1 MMNKLIKT
9 KDDYKFAL
17 ARVETIFNAKPGTSE
32 GDELELLVTLIELYE
47 EKEYPIELPDP
58 ITAIKFRMEQQ
69 EMKQKD
75 LVPFFGS
82 ESKVSEV
89 LSGKRALS
97 LTMIRKLVDGL
108 GIPAEVLLQESG
120 AQLPDEGLL
129 KETKHFP
136 IAAMVNRG
144 WFAGFSGSVHEA
156 RNQLEDL
163 MAAFV
168 APLGKT
174 DLQLAY
180 NRQYVRSGKGCD
192 EHALLAWRIRVVTLA
207 QKQVVA
213 SYHKGTVDR
222 KFLREL
228 SKLSYLKEGP
238 KLAKEFLAKTG
249 IPLVLERHLD
259 KTYLDGAAIPLPD
272 GRPMVA
278 MTLRYN
284 RLDNFWF
291 TLFHELA
298 HVALHLGKNS
308 EDAFFDDTTA
318 LGGKDVREQEADD
331 FALDA
336 LIPSKAWQ
344 AARLSIHSNEAQIRK
359 FSDSQRISPAIPAGR
374 LRYSSSNYRVFS
386 KLVGSGQVAKCF
398 EFSE

>member
-1 MMNKLIKT
+1 
-9 KDDYKFAL
+9 
-17 ARVETIFNAKPGTSE
+17 
-32 GDELELLVTLIELYE
+32 
-47 EKEYPIELPDP
+47 
-58 ITAIKFRMEQQ
+58 
-69 EMKQKD
+69 
-75 LVPFFGS
+75 
-82 ESKVSEV
+82 
-89 LSGKRALS
+89 
-97 LTMIRKLVDGL
+97 
-108 GIPAEVLLQESG
+108 
-120 AQLPDEGLL
+120 
-129 KETKHFP
+129 
-136 IAAMVNRG
+136 
-144 WFAGFSGSVHEA
+144 
-156 RNQLEDL
+156 
-163 MAAFV
+163 
-168 APLGKT
+168 
-174 DLQLAY
+174 
-180 NRQYVRSGKGCD
+180 
-192 EHALLAWRIRVVTLA
+192 
-207 QKQVVA
+207 
-213 SYHKGTVDR
+213 
-222 KFLREL
+222 
-228 SKLSYLKEGP
+228 
-238 KLAKEFLAKTG
+238 LAKEFLAKTG

-298 HVALHLGKNS
+298 HVALHLGKDS

-331 FALDA
+331 FALEA

-344 AARLSIHSNEAQIRK
+344 AARLSIHSNDAQIRK